1 MSGHYNRPD
10 KPIESKYGL
19 FKVSPAYLNSE
30 VRNTDYQQRENV
42 MKLLKLA
49 FIGGVMT
56 LTALSASAE
65 TFRWASN
72 TDPQTMDPHAVNSA
86 PVLSFL
92 NNIYEGLVRRNQDM
106 SIEGSLA
113 QSWQPLTGENGWRFN
128 LRQGVTF
135 QDGSPF
141 NSEDVMFSY
150 ERASSEAADV
160 RSWFAPVKEVRV
172 VDDYTIDFV
181 TNAPNPLFPDSI
193 ANFMILDK
201 GWAEANGAELPARDA
216 ENFATMNVN
225 GTGPFTVVSRDPGI
239 KTVLEPNAGWWGAA
253 EHNITEAIF
262 TPIGNATT
270 GLAALLSGEIDFI
283 QPIPLQDVAQVEG
296 RNGFKVLE
304 GEETRVIMFGFGH
317 EHEEL
322 LYSSDVTGSNPFQD
336 ARVRQAAA
344 HAIDIASI
352 DRVLFRGKIEGASQL
367 VPAGI
372 SGYSEANSARPA
384 YDPERA
390 KALLAEAGYPNGFSF
405 GLKCPNDRYIND
417 EALCRAAASMF
428 AAVGLNAELSTGPVR
443 DYWSQLREDAFD
455 MYLLGWSPG
464 TFDMEHPIRF
474 LLSTPNSEKKLGSWN
489 FGGYSNQR
497 VDTLLP
503 SIQQEIDPEK
513 RQAMVDEVVAITQA
527 EAAYIPL
534 YTQPLIWAAK
544 DNIDL
549 TQRADN
555 FFMLRWVTVN

>member
-1 MSGHYNRPD
+1 MKRRHFR
-10 KPIESKYGL
+10 
-19 FKVSPAYLNSE
+19 NSA
-30 VRNTDYQQRENV
+30 
-42 MKLLKLA
+42 L
-49 FIGGVMT
+49 IGS
-56 LTALSASAE
+56 ALMLSAASASAE
-65 TFRWASN
+65 SFKWASN

-92 NNIYEGLVRRNQDM
+92 NNIYEGLVRRNQSM
-106 SIEGSLA
+106 AIEGSLA
-113 QSWQPLTGENGWRFN
+113 ESWEPLTGENGWRFN

-135 QDGSPF
+135 QNGSAF
-141 NSEDVMFSY
+141 TAEDVMFSY

-160 RSWFAPVKEVRV
+160 RSWFAPVSDVRV
-172 VDDYTIDFV
+172 VDDFTIDFV
-181 TNAPNPLFPDSI
+181 TTAPNPLFPDSI

-201 GWAEANGAELPARDA
+201 DWAMANGAELPARDA

-225 GTGPFTVVSRDPGI
+225 GTGAFTLASRDPGV
-239 KTVLEPNAGWWGAA
+239 KTVLTPNANWWDEAS
-253 EHNITEAIF
+253 HNVTEATF
-262 TPIGNATT
+262 TPIGNAAT

-283 QPIPLQDVAQVEG
+283 QPIPLQDVAQVES
-296 RNGFKVLE
+296 REGFKVLE

-317 EHEEL
+317 EHEAL
-322 LYSSDVTGSNPFQD
+322 LYSTDVEGANPFAD
-336 ARVRQAAA
+336 AKVRLAAA

-372 SGYSEANSARPA
+372 SGYSEANSERPA
-384 YDPERA
+384 YDPA
-390 KALLAEAGYPNGFSF
+390 KAKELLAEAGYPDGFSF

-443 DYWSQLREDAFD
+443 DYWPQLREDAFD

-474 LLSTPNSEKKLGSWN
+474 LMSTPNSEKKLGSWN
-489 FGGYSNQR
+489 FGGYSNAR
-497 VDTLLP
+497 VDELLP
-503 SIQQEIDPEK
+503 SIQQEIDPAA
-513 RQAMVDEVVAITQA
+513 RQAMVDEVVAITQ
-527 EAAYIPL
+527 EEVAYIPL

-544 DNIDL
+544 DNIEL

>member
-1 MSGHYNRPD
+1 MKICYLRNSAL
-10 KPIESKYGL
+10 ISSLLL
-19 FKVSPAYLNSE
+19 FGA
-30 VRNTDYQQRENV
+30 
-42 MKLLKLA
+42 A
-49 FIGGVMT
+49 
-56 LTALSASAE
+56 SASAE
-65 TFRWASN
+65 SFKWASN

-92 NNIYEGLVRRNQDM
+92 NNIYEGLVRRNQGM
-106 SIEGSLA
+106 TIEGSLA
-113 QSWQPLTGENGWRFN
+113 ESWEPLDGEDGWRFN

-135 QDGSPF
+135 QNGSAF

-150 ERASSEAADV
+150 ERASNEAADV

-201 GWAEANGAELPARDA
+201 DWAEANGAELPARDA

-225 GTGPFTVVSRDPGI
+225 GTGAFTLASRDPGV
-239 KTVLEPNAGWWGAA
+239 KTVLVPHAGWWDDAT
-253 EHNITEAIF
+253 HNVTEATF
-262 TPIGNATT
+262 TPIGNSAT

-283 QPIPLQDVAQVEG
+283 QPIPLQDVPQVES
-296 RNGFKVLE
+296 RDGFKVLE

-322 LYSSDVTGSNPFQD
+322 LYSSDVSGKNPFQD
-336 ARVRQAAA
+336 VGVRLAAA

-352 DRVLFRGKIEGASQL
+352 DRVLFRGKIDSASQL

-372 SGYSEANSARPA
+372 SGYSETNSDRPA
-384 YDPERA
+384 YDPDRA
-390 KALLAEAGYPNGFSF
+390 RALLAEAGYPDGFSF
-405 GLKCPNDRYIND
+405 GLRCPNDRYIND
-417 EALCRAAASMF
+417 EALCRATASMF

-443 DYWSQLREDAFD
+443 DYWPQLREDAFD

-474 LLSTPNSEKKLGSWN
+474 LMSTPNKEKKLGSWN
-489 FGGYSNQR
+489 FGGYSNAR
-497 VDTLLP
+497 VDELLP
-503 SIQQEIDPEK
+503 GIQQEIDPAA
-513 RQAMVDEVVAITQA
+513 RQAMVDEVVAITQD
-527 EAAYIPL
+527 EVAYIPL

-544 DNIDL
+544 DNVDL